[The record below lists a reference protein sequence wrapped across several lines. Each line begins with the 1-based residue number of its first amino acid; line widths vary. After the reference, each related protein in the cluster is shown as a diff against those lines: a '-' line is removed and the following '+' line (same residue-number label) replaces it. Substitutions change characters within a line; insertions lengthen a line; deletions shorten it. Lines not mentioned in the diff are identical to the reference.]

1 MKHYRLNTRAV
12 IALREASGLNQ
23 AALAERIGISRSA
36 MCMFE
41 NGQAQPSA
49 ATAKA
54 IAKALGAAFG
64 EITEPAEPV
73 TEAAS

>member
-1 MKHYRLNTRAV
+1 MKYYRLDARAV
-12 IALREASGLNQ
+12 IALREAKGLTQ
-23 AALAERIGISRSA
+23 AALAERLGISRAS
-36 MCMFE
+36 MCQFE
-41 NGQAQPSA
+41 NGQRQPSA

-54 IAKALGAAFG
+54 IARALGAAFG